1 MRRNEAA
8 RPTEKLGRFEANTRS
23 PVLDPGRSAR
33 RRREVRQT
41 RIEEPPPG
49 PMRRRSARIAHVNG
63 REGEDIGIAA
73 DVLND
78 KDIGRPTVPP
88 GYPRRN
94 APVGALFRAPPHN
107 ATAFDLAAVVAARS
121 PPR

>member
-8 RPTEKLGRFEANTRS
+8 RPAEKPGRFEANTRS

-41 RIEEPPPG
+41 RIDEPPHG
-49 PMRRRSARIAHVNG
+49 PMRRWSARIAQANG
-63 REGEDIGIAA
+63 LEGEDIGIVA

-94 APVGALFRAPPHN
+94 APVGALFRATPDN
-107 ATAFDLAAVVAARS
+107 AAAFDLAAVVAALS